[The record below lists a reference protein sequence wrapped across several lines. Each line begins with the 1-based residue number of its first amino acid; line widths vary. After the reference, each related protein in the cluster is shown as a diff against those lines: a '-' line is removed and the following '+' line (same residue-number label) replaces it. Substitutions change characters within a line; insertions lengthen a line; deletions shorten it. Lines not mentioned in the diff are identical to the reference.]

1 MKSLDP
7 ESEEFERHV
16 AWRFKDHVPPDRYSD
31 TLKREDEE
39 TEEMARRGA
48 AFREETRC
56 IREAQERR
64 RASDERAFG
73 LKASGLVI
81 FAGAIVIV
89 PTVVVVCALT
99 GAVVIGL
106 KIALGLVL
114 VKLVLLVFRAAFGAA
129 RAPFALVNLLTTA
142 ASGSAS
148 AWRFIRDLLR

>member
-7 ESEEFERHV
+7 KSEEFERHV

-39 TEEMARRGA
+39 TEEMARRH
-48 AFREETRC
+48 
-56 IREAQERR
+56 
-64 RASDERAFG
+64 ASDELTFW
-73 LKASGLVI
+73 LKASGLII
-81 FAGAIVIV
+81 FAGAIVIAPMV
-89 PTVVVVCALT
+89 MVVCALT
-99 GAVVIGL
+99 DAVVIGL